1 MSRKTF
7 VNLPVKDLNATKAFF
22 TGLGFEFNQ
31 QFTDDRAAC
40 MVISDDAYAMLLV
53 EDFFKTFTNK
63 EVADTTS
70 HNEVVVALSAE
81 SREEVDAL
89 VHKALAG
96 GGKPSNDP
104 IDDGPMYGW
113 SFQDVDGHLWELI
126 YMDPSVVE
134 Q

>member
-7 VNLPVKDLNATKAFF
+7 VNLPVKDLQVTKQFF

-70 HNEVVVALSAE
+70 HIEVVVALSAE

-96 GGKPSNDP
+96 GGMPSNDP
-104 IDDGPMYGW
+104 IEDGPMYGW

-126 YMDPSVVE
+126 YMDPSVFE